1 MAKNNKAYLLLIYF
15 YGIIYLRLVRT
26 LFHRVKKWKKLFK
39 IKSKEAQYMKN
50 IKLKFLRALSL
61 LLASLFIINPFGTSP
76 QMLEDKA
83 QIDNSGAS
91 SKIIDENNK
100 LISSEGISGH
110 DDRFTF
116 QKVVENYTNMLI
128 TSGVV
133 VISGL
138 GLLIN
143 YAVTN
148 AQHTI
153 NPKEL
158 IDQYINDSLPSPIS
172 ADMWFTRLGGTQ
184 EKLAAYNN
192 AKERT
197 ISQDAATYN
206 EFLNKCNDLKY
217 ETACKFH
224 DMFEQIA
231 KDVPRTSFG
240 GKNFQL
246 NTSTSHS
253 DGACIVQFR
262 RILFIY
268 YMYWAPEN
276 KKHDFVQGE
285 TDILAMIYSKFLGHN
300 KILTDDDEAKVCYV
314 FSQLMLVKG
323 KFDMAMKKGV
333 SDEVSLQLF
342 LKPHINTFSNNLS
355 PKKDSM
361 QWSSLISAAKECDLD
376 LANMAL
382 VTHVQTLGL
391 RLFKDA
397 EAIIMWDH
405 IIMDNSMFSEDHLN
419 YDKVFST
426 IVNLTLSLLLERSKN
441 INLNNSVALASLL
454 TLSS

>member
-1 MAKNNKAYLLLIYF
+1 
-15 YGIIYLRLVRT
+15 
-26 LFHRVKKWKKLFK
+26 
-39 IKSKEAQYMKN
+39 MKN

-83 QIDNSGAS
+83 QIDNSSAS

-110 DDRFTF
+110 DDRITF

-143 YAVTN
+143 YAVTK

-158 IDQYINDSLPSPIS
+158 IDQYIIP
-172 ADMWFTRLGGTQ
+172 ADVWFTRLGGTQ
-184 EKLAAYNN
+184 KEITAYNN
-192 AKERT
+192 AKGQT
-197 ISQDAATYN
+197 TSQDDAMYN
-206 EFLNKCNDLKY
+206 EFLNECKNRNQKSKHKFIDL
-217 ETACKFH
+217 FH
-224 DMFEQIA
+224 KIA
-231 KDVPRTSFG
+231 IDIPRTSFG
-240 GKNFQL
+240 GKSFQL
-246 NTSTSHS
+246 NTSTFHNGV
-253 DGACIVQFR
+253 DGACIDQFR

-268 YMYWAPEN
+268 YMYLAPEN

-323 KFDMAMKKGV
+323 KFDIAMKNGV
-333 SDEVSLQLF
+333 SDKVSLQLF
-342 LKPHINTFSNNLS
+342 LEPHINTFSNNLS
-355 PKKDSM
+355 LKEDRM
-361 QWSSLISAAKECDLD
+361 QWFSLISAPKERNLDSVNMELAK
-376 LANMAL
+376 
-382 VTHVQTLGL
+382 HVQTLGS
-391 RLFKDA
+391 RLFKDEGA
-397 EAIIMWDH
+397 MNVWDH
-405 IIMDNSMFSEDHLN
+405 IIMDNSMFSKGHLN

-426 IVNLTLSLLLERSKN
+426 IVNLILSLLLKN
-441 INLNNSVALASLL
+441 QKIFI
-454 TLSS
+454 